1 MIIKF
6 VYQLI
11 FLIPLLGIFISQ
23 FFFNKTNKS
32 FRSLKQYTFFYFCL
46 IFSISLILLFYIN
59 KNVGYFQF
67 ILNYPWIANVF
78 YINFIVGLDGISLS
92 LIVLTTFLIP
102 LCLLSSWDLIR
113 LRDYPLFISCM
124 FAIEFFLLLAFSS
137 LDLFLFYVSFESVLI
152 PMFLIVGIYGSRERK
167 MRASYFFFLYTLIGS
182 LFFLI
187 TLAIILFE
195 TGTTNYIYLS
205 HCVFSVPMQKLF
217 WLGFFL
223 SFAVKVPMIP
233 FHIWLPEAHVEAP
246 TVGSMILA
254 GLLLKLGTYG
264 FLRFS
269 LVLFPQANIYFSPVV
284 FVLGSLS
291 IIFAS
296 LSAARQS
303 DIKRI
308 IAYSSIAH
316 MNLVVIGIFTMN
328 IDALNGTMVQMISHG
343 FVSCALFFL
352 IGIIYHR
359 YHTRLIYYYSG
370 LNHYMPIFIFFF
382 LIFTLANISL
392 PGTSSF
398 VGEFLLFIGIF
409 DYSPFIGFLGA
420 TSLVLGGIYMLW
432 LFNRVAY
439 TNLKQNLVYFGDV
452 SKKEF
457 FVLTFFCFFTILIGI
472 KPDFLINFFNY
483 NIINLTSLVS
493 LKL

>member
-1 MIIKF
+1 MLIKF
-6 VYQLI
+6 IYQLI
-11 FLIPLLGIFISQ
+11 FLIPFLGIFVSQ
-23 FFFNKTNKS
+23 VFYNKS
-32 FRSLKQYTFFYFCL
+32 NQTLQNLKSYTFFYFCL
-46 IFSISLILLFYIN
+46 TFSISLILLFAIN

-67 ILNYPWIANVF
+67 ILDYPWITNF
-78 YINFIVGLDGISLS
+78 FFINFIVGLDGISLS

-113 LRDYPLFISCM
+113 LRDYPIFISCI
-124 FAIEFFLLLAFSS
+124 FAIEFFLLVAFSS
-137 LDLFLFYVSFESVLI
+137 LDLFLFYISFESVLI
-152 PMFLIVGIYGSRERK
+152 PMFFIIGIYGSRERK
-167 MRASYFFFLYTLIGS
+167 MRASYFFFLYTLLGS
-182 LFFLI
+182 LFFLVV
-187 TLAIILFE
+187 LCIILFE

-205 HCVFSVPMQKLF
+205 YCTFSLPMQKLF
-217 WLGFFL
+217 WLGFFM
-223 SFAVKVPMIP
+223 SFAVKIPMIP

-269 LVLFPQANIYFSPVV
+269 LVLFPEANIYFSPII
-284 FVLGSLS
+284 FVMGSLS

-308 IAYSSIAH
+308 IAYSSVAH

-352 IGIIYHR
+352 IGVIYHR
-359 YHTRLIYYYSG
+359 YHTRLIFYYSG

-409 DYSPFIGFLGA
+409 DYSPFIGFLCT
-420 TSLVLGGIYMLW
+420 TSLVLGGLYMLW
-432 LFNRVAY
+432 LFNRIAY

-457 FVLTFFCFFTILIGI
+457 FVLMFFLFFTILVGV
-472 KPDFLINFFNY
+472 KPDFLLGFFNY
-483 NIINLTSLVS
+483 SIIHLVNLIQF
-493 LKL
+493 KF